1 MNWFDDFSDIVRA
14 DVPLAPFTWYRLGG
28 PARWLVEPRDEHQLA
43 AVRRRCRDA
52 GVETR
57 LLGKGANL
65 LVADDGVDA
74 AVIRLCVPAFEG
86 VAFDEHRVTAG
97 AGADLVQLVKATA
110 QRGLSGLEGLAG
122 IPATVGGAVRM
133 NCGGKY
139 GEIGE
144 RVRSVRVVTRDGDLL
159 DRTDVRFE
167 YRRTDLNGDCV
178 VAATFEL
185 APTDPAAT
193 YARYRAIYD
202 EKTASQPRLGERSA
216 GCVFKNP
223 ADGKAGQLIDQ
234 CGLKGAQRGG
244 AIVSPRHANFI
255 VAQNG
260 ATATDVLEL
269 IELVQHTVADR
280 CHVTLELEVEVWAP
294 KGASVPRQSSRT
306 GRGQRACA

>member
-28 PARWLVEPRDEHQLA
+28 PARWLVEPRDERQLA
-43 AVRRRCRDA
+43 AVLRRCRDA

-57 LLGKGANL
+57 MLGKGANL
-65 LVADDGVDA
+65 LVSDEGVDA
-74 AVIRLCVPAFEG
+74 AVIRLSGPAFED
-86 VAFDEHRVTAG
+86 VAYEGRRVVAG

-110 QRGLSGLEGLAG
+110 HRGLAGLEGLAG

-144 RVRSVRVVTRDGDLL
+144 RVRSVRVVTRDGELF

-178 VAATFEL
+178 VAATLEL
-185 APTDPAAT
+185 TPADPAAT
-193 YARYRAIYD
+193 YALYRAVYD
-202 EKTASQPRLGERSA
+202 EKTAAQPRLGERSA

-223 ADGKAGQLIDQ
+223 SCGKAGQLIDE

-260 ATATDVLEL
+260 ATARDVLEL
-269 IELVQHTVADR
+269 IRHVQRTVADR
-280 CHVTLELEVEVWAP
+280 RGVMLELEVEVWSPEGAP
-294 KGASVPRQSSRT
+294 MPGCLNPDACE
-306 GRGQRACA
+306 RACV